1 MKNNNLIR
9 WLVNILFI
17 GAFGFVTFFGIGPV
31 LIADG
36 SFRERMLTLV
46 VVILIYIV
54 LIFGVVYW
62 TDIGREN
69 KTSYYVL
76 MSASHLGAGGTTVRS
91 IS

>member
-62 TDIGREN
+62 NRYWKRKQN
-69 KTSYYVL
+69 
-76 MSASHLGAGGTTVRS
+76 
-91 IS
+91 